1 MREKLAVSLK
11 VSLHE
16 YIYYKYLLYKIE
28 RFVDFPAIIKI
39 DKLTCVIIHDNLTCV
54 IIVKRIRV
62 YCFIF
67 VGQ

>member
-39 DKLTCVIIHDNLTCV
+39 DKLTCVIIDDNL
-54 IIVKRIRV
+54 IISS
-62 YCFIF
+62 
-67 VGQ
+67 

>member
-39 DKLTCVIIHDNLTCV
+39 DKLTCVII
-54 IIVKRIRV
+54 VKRIRV